1 MRFLPTY
8 LNYIGTMAALS
19 GSPTMVGKLTGKPE
33 DMLEPSLADRLAKA
47 IVATRTPDGKSVWQA
62 STSPWPGYEL
72 NTDQKSVQAGLDFLS
87 KKVKD
92 NTKTL
97 KDGTGVSE
105 DKSKAAPKK
114 SDDKKNGDGG
124 KGWTNYLADKAGE
137 GWKAVKD
144 WASGA
149 FNSAKNVVS
158 NVASSIGNAAGK
170 AYDSFKNTK
179 VGGAI
184 VSGVKSAGNWV
195 EKKYSASAQAIKN
208 ALLKAMVAAGITK
221 PEEQAM
227 LMAQCDHESGGF
239 KSLTENLH
247 YSAGNLM
254 KVFGPKHFPTMQ
266 AAQDAVAGGERAI
279 ADAAYGGRL
288 GNSDA
293 DDGYKYRGRG
303 VIQLTGKANYAHFG
317 KKIGVDLINNPD
329 LASEPNT
336 AAKLAIAFW
345 QENVKAA
352 GKNGDV
358 RTATLGVN
366 GGLNGLSDRTS
377 KYQFYLKQ
385 AQDGKLVPAD
395 VAGKTDGKSDGA
407 SAAQAPAAG
416 GSAPA
421 SSSGSTPAAAPASDA
436 SSGSAGGSAP
446 STASTA
452 AASSGSATPSAPA
465 ASSASSP
472 ADSPFGF
479 GGSSAKP
486 VASGARNIAAVQQA
500 QHDEHMDAM
509 GGLGDTLG
517 KSLKVHEESLGTLK
531 AILALMQ
538 TTSKSGDQ
546 GTSSAPEQSSTSA
559 GPSRS
564 GPSQKMPTPPVS
576 MRKMV

>member
-1 MRFLPTY
+1 
-8 LNYIGTMAALS
+8 
-19 GSPTMVGKLTGKPE
+19 
-33 DMLEPSLADRLAKA
+33 
-47 IVATRTPDGKSVWQA
+47 
-62 STSPWPGYEL
+62 
-72 NTDQKSVQAGLDFLS
+72 
-87 KKVKD
+87 
-92 NTKTL
+92 
-97 KDGTGVSE
+97 
-105 DKSKAAPKK
+105 
-114 SDDKKNGDGG
+114 
-124 KGWTNYLADKAGE
+124 
-137 GWKAVKD
+137 
-144 WASGA
+144 
-149 FNSAKNVVS
+149 
-158 NVASSIGNAAGK
+158 
-170 AYDSFKNTK
+170 
-179 VGGAI
+179 
-184 VSGVKSAGNWV
+184 
-195 EKKYSASAQAIKN
+195 
-208 ALLKAMVAAGITK
+208 
-221 PEEQAM
+221 
-227 LMAQCDHESGGF
+227 
-239 KSLTENLH
+239 
-247 YSAGNLM
+247 M

-317 KKIGVDLINNPD
+317 KKIGVDLISNPD

-366 GGLNGLSDRTS
+366 GGLNGLSDRAS

-385 AQDGKLVPAD
+385 AQDGKLVPTD

>member
-1 MRFLPTY
+1 
-8 LNYIGTMAALS
+8 
-19 GSPTMVGKLTGKPE
+19 
-33 DMLEPSLADRLAKA
+33 
-47 IVATRTPDGKSVWQA
+47 
-62 STSPWPGYEL
+62 
-72 NTDQKSVQAGLDFLS
+72 
-87 KKVKD
+87 
-92 NTKTL
+92 
-97 KDGTGVSE
+97 
-105 DKSKAAPKK
+105 
-114 SDDKKNGDGG
+114 
-124 KGWTNYLADKAGE
+124 
-137 GWKAVKD
+137 
-144 WASGA
+144 
-149 FNSAKNVVS
+149 VVS

-170 AYDSFKNTK
+170 AYDPFKDTK

-266 AAQDAVAGGERAI
+266 AAQEAVAGGERAI

-366 GGLNGLSDRTS
+366 GGLNGLNDRQS

-395 VAGKTDGKSDGA
+395 IAGKTDAKSDGT
-407 SAAQAPAAG
+407 SAAQTSPAG

-421 SSSGSTPAAAPASDA
+421 SGSGSTPAAAPAPDT
-436 SSGSAGGSAP
+436 SGGSTGGSAP

-452 AASSGSATPSAPA
+452 STSSGSAASAPA
-465 ASSASSP
+465 TSTASSP
-472 ADSPFGF
+472 EDSPFGF

-486 VASGARNIAAVQQA
+486 VGSGSRNIAAVQQA
-500 QHDEHMDAM
+500 QHDEHMDAL
-509 GGLGDTLG
+509 GGVGDTLG

-531 AILALMQ
+531 AILAMMQ
-538 TTSKSGDQ
+538 TTSKSNDQ
-546 GTSSAPEQSSTSA
+546 GAASAPSKTVPGT
-559 GPSRS
+559 GPIQS
-564 GPSQKMPTPPVS
+564 GPPQQMPTPPVS

>member
-1 MRFLPTY
+1 
-8 LNYIGTMAALS
+8 
-19 GSPTMVGKLTGKPE
+19 
-33 DMLEPSLADRLAKA
+33 
-47 IVATRTPDGKSVWQA
+47 
-62 STSPWPGYEL
+62 
-72 NTDQKSVQAGLDFLS
+72 
-87 KKVKD
+87 
-92 NTKTL
+92 
-97 KDGTGVSE
+97 
-105 DKSKAAPKK
+105 
-114 SDDKKNGDGG
+114 
-124 KGWTNYLADKAGE
+124 
-137 GWKAVKD
+137 
-144 WASGA
+144 
-149 FNSAKNVVS
+149 
-158 NVASSIGNAAGK
+158 
-170 AYDSFKNTK
+170 
-179 VGGAI
+179 
-184 VSGVKSAGNWV
+184 
-195 EKKYSASAQAIKN
+195 
-208 ALLKAMVAAGITK
+208 
-221 PEEQAM
+221 
-227 LMAQCDHESGGF
+227 
-239 KSLTENLH
+239 
-247 YSAGNLM
+247 M

-366 GGLNGLSDRTS
+366 GGLNGLSDRAS

-421 SSSGSTPAAAPASDA
+421 SGSGSTPAAAPAADA
-436 SSGSAGGSAP
+436 SSGSTGGSAP
-446 STASTA
+446 STASA
-452 AASSGSATPSAPA
+452 APASSGSGAPSAPA
-465 ASSASSP
+465 ASPVSSS

-517 KSLKVHEESLGTLK
+517 KSLKVHEQSLDTLK
-531 AILALMQ
+531 AILSLMQ
-538 TTSKSGDQ
+538 ATSKSSDQ
-546 GTSSAPEQSSTSA
+546 GASNAQSQPSAA
-559 GPSRS
+559 PSRS
-564 GPSQKMPTPPVS
+564 GPSQQMPTPPVS